1 MKVNWFFST
10 IGKRGYI
17 ADYLR
22 QADPNVHIVGGG
34 NNVLTPGFLSC
45 DQAILLPAI
54 HDPQYLSQ
62 IKEVVKAHK
71 IDAILSFSDPDVAAL
86 STIREE
92 LSSLG
97 VACFFPD
104 RETALFGFDKLATY
118 QWAKKNGVATPFTTT
133 DPDEA
138 RSKIPF
144 PLIRKPRYGSASI
157 GVSVIVEPKD
167 LLPTPGD
174 STEYIYQERIAG
186 QEVNIELCGDLGG
199 RVMSVSAWRKL
210 ISRNGETQLAVTTRR
225 QDLIDKAIELGEK
238 ARIIG
243 PCDVDLMDLN
253 GQLYL
258 IEFNMRFGGGYPV
271 SHLAG
276 ANFLELLV
284 KAQRGEHLT
293 LHTGFQDEIFMMK
306 NLLPF
311 GGPIN
316 QAADLFGAS
325 PFQVPV
331 SQ

>member
-1 MKVNWFFST
+1 MKVTWLFST

-22 QADPNVHIVGGG
+22 QADPNVHIIGGG
-34 NNVLTPGFLSC
+34 NNVLTPGFMSC

-54 HDPQYLSQ
+54 HDPQYLSH
-62 IKEVVKAHK
+62 IKEVVKTYK
-71 IDAILSFSDPDVAAL
+71 VDAILSFSDPDVAAL
-86 STIREE
+86 SAIRED

-104 RETALFGFDKLATY
+104 RETAFFGFDKLATY
-118 QWAKKNGVATPFTTT
+118 HWAKKNGVAVPYTTI
-133 DPDEA
+133 DPVEA
-138 RSKIPF
+138 RDNIAF

-157 GVSVIVEPKD
+157 GVSVIVDPKD
-167 LLPTPGD
+167 LLPSPGD
-174 STEYIYQERIAG
+174 SIEYIYQERIAG
-186 QEVNIELCGDLGG
+186 LEVNIELCGDLSG

-238 ARIIG
+238 ARIVG
-243 PCDVDLMDLN
+243 PCDVDLMDLS
-253 GQLYL
+253 GKLYL

-284 KAQRGEHLT
+284 KAQRGEIPP

-306 NLLPF
+306 SLHPF
-311 GGPIN
+311 GGPMS
-316 QAADLFGAS
+316 QAADLFRTS
-325 PFQVPV
+325 PFQIHA
-331 SQ
+331 SL